1 MRKTSF
7 ALTSI
12 IIALLLSQHYIL
24 VLPPVYKTIILS
36 VTVLLWLAVGIILFV
51 KKDRRKTFLVTYIVL
66 ACAIFATT
74 YFTFDKVVL
83 KELFIDSNNETIT
96 AVFLRCKDGNNTWR
110 WYPSEAQALPDTSAA
125 VINGGS
131 AEALL
136 QGLNEVTAQ
145 NYYFGSKVSEPVIAD
160 YTIFTSDGNRLTIYE
175 GNGSFAILA
184 NGHSLRGEWIFS
196 QPLSDYIPA
205 EILESVCNE

>member
-83 KELFIDSNNETIT
+83 KELFIDSN
-96 AVFLRCKDGNNTWR
+96 
-110 WYPSEAQALPDTSAA
+110 
-125 VINGGS
+125 S